1 MQTAAVVPAAAELA
15 VVVLEVADYFER
27 GTLELHSLFK
37 PLDDMPL
44 TSSIHELIHVVSW
57 RWIDGWKNYL

>member
-15 VVVLEVADYFER
+15 VVVLEVGCYVER

-57 RWIDGWKNYL
+57 RWINGWENYL